1 MLEKQKIKRWR
12 QTMQKN
18 IENQKLNPTVDR
30 LLRLEKAYVPQSDAK
45 MAALTPGEALN
56 KYFNLSPKR

>member
-1 MLEKQKIKRWR
+1 
-12 QTMQKN
+12 MQKN

-45 MAALTPGEALN
+45 MAALSPGEALK